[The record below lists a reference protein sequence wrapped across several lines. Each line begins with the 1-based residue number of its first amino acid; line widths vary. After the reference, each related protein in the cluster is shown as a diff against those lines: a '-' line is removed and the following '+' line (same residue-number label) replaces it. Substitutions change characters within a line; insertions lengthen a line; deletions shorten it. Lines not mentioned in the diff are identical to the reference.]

1 MSAFTCILPHDN
13 NTGAQEC
20 PRLYLRGTHRWMFDR
35 PDWLM
40 CIFKPLS
47 GSIQKAANYLHE
59 KHPSCLSP
67 AATLWL
73 SHRRFAS
80 ARLSCWFSSTEE
92 RSSCERSSLSGR
104 EKDAGGCGSATQ
116 PASDFIFSHAWP
128 VDWCATKGLNK
139 GAHIHC
145 MSITVG
151 LCNSCTALALWLH
164 YSFCFKYQ
172 EKNEISCNDVN
183 TSLKYFNCSSI
194 QTAAFSCWRRPASS
208 WVLQIIS

>member
-80 ARLSCWFSSTEE
+80 ASADSLRQRSAVAASGAVWVGERKMPVAAVLPLSLPVTSYFPMLGQWTDVQLKALIKE
-92 RSSCERSSLSGR
+92 RTYIVCLLLL
-104 EKDAGGCGSATQ
+104 ACVI
-116 PASDFIFSHAWP
+116 PAQLWLSDFTTLSVSNTKKKMKFP
-128 VDWCATKGLNK
+128 VMT
-139 GAHIHC
+139 
-145 MSITVG
+145 
-151 LCNSCTALALWLH
+151 
-164 YSFCFKYQ
+164 
-172 EKNEISCNDVN
+172 
-183 TSLKYFNCSSI
+183 
-194 QTAAFSCWRRPASS
+194 
-208 WVLQIIS
+208 